1 MRSLLAIAIASLLS
15 ASSPSLG
22 AATAAKS
29 TTAARVAHDRL
40 EAAFDDIID
49 VSSPVDLLADGYG
62 FTEGPVWMPRM
73 HALLFS
79 DVPGNVVH
87 VYDPRLGKA
96 SVYMLNAGFTGPDP
110 WRWGGMSNN
119 GRDRSDPR
127 FEEFPMLGP
136 DGLAVDAQGR
146 LILTTF
152 AGRSIVRMER
162 NGARTVLAERY
173 RGQRFNGTNDVVV
186 KRDGAIYFTDTF
198 GGLRKRADDPRKE
211 IPINAVYRWKDGKLD
226 QLVTDMDNTN
236 GLAFSPDETL
246 LYVNASRDNY
256 VRVYDVNQDGTL
268 ANGRMF
274 ADLRGHAEKGVTDG
288 MKVDTRGNV
297 YVTGPGGIWVITP
310 SGRHIGTIRVPERPI
325 NLAFGDDDRKSLY
338 ITAHSVLYRT
348 RVKIPGL

>member
-1 MRSLLAIAIASLLS
+1 MRSQLAIAILAL
-15 ASSPSLG
+15 SLG
-22 AATAAKS
+22 ATAS
-29 TTAARVAHDRL
+29 DQNITAHERID
-40 EAAFDDIID
+40 AAFDAIID
-49 VSSPVDLLADGYG
+49 GATPVELLASGYG
-62 FTEGPVWMPRM
+62 FTEGPVWMPKM

-79 DVPGNVVH
+79 DLPGNVVH
-87 VYDPRLGKA
+87 KYDPRTGKA
-96 SVYMLNAGFTGPDP
+96 SVHMLNAGFTGPDL

-119 GRDRSDPR
+119 GFDRADPR
-127 FEEFPMLGP
+127 FEEFPVLGP

-152 AGRSIVRMER
+152 AGRSIVRIER
-162 NGARTVLAERY
+162 NGERTVLAERY
-173 RGQRFNGTNDVVV
+173 QGKRFNGTNDVVV

-198 GGLRKRADDPRKE
+198 GGLRRRGDDPRKE

-226 QLVTDMDNTN
+226 QLVTDMANTN
-236 GLAFSPDETL
+236 GLAFSPDEKL

-256 VRVYDVNQDGTL
+256 IRVYDVHEDGTL

-274 ADLRGHAEKGVTDG
+274 ADLRGHEEKGVTDG

-310 SGRHIGTIRVPERPI
+310 TGEHLGTLRVAERPI

-338 ITAHSVLYRT
+338 ITAHSGLYRT
-348 RVKIPGL
+348 RVKIAGL